1 VATITDVARHAGVST
16 TTAKRAIH
24 SPEKLAPD
32 TLQRVQVAIEALQYE
47 PDQVASALRS
57 GHTHTLGLIIGS
69 IVEPFFAE
77 LTRVIVHDARQA
89 GYSVLVADNEYNE
102 VIEAAHLRTFRGQR
116 IAGLILR
123 SAFGLANHEYV
134 LRMQRHGIAVI
145 ELDYFSPASALSH
158 VMLDNAGAIDIG
170 IEHLV
175 THGHRR
181 IAALTGFDPLLN
193 ADERVLRFP
202 AALQQRGLPLPADY
216 VSRSGPTEW
225 EAYHTTI
232 RLMGLREPPTAILAT
247 TGSMA
252 AGAYRALAGLGLRV
266 PTDVSLLAFDDYLW
280 MRLVNP
286 GIDALAQPVEAM
298 GHAAVRLLLNR
309 LRLGD
314 HAPIERLRFP
324 ATLLVRGSVA
334 APNEGG

>member
-1 VATITDVARHAGVST
+1 VATINDVARHAGVST
-16 TTAKRAIH
+16 TTAKRAIR
-24 SPEKLAPD
+24 SPDKLAPK
-32 TLQRVQVAIEALQYE
+32 TLQRVQAAIEALQYE

-89 GYSVLVADNEYNE
+89 GYSVLVADNEYDE
-102 VIEAAHLRTFRGQR
+102 AIEAAHLRTFRGQR

-123 SAFGLANHEYV
+123 SAFGVANHEYV
-134 LRMQRHGIAVI
+134 LRMQQHGIAVV
-145 ELDYFSPASALSH
+145 ELDYFSPNSHLSH
-158 VMLDNAGAIDIG
+158 VMLDNAGAIDLSV
-170 IEHLV
+170 EHLV
-175 THGHRR
+175 AHGHRR
-181 IAALTGFDPLLN
+181 IATLNSFDPILN

-202 AALQQRGLPLPADY
+202 QALQQRGIPLPDDF

-225 EAYHTTI
+225 EAYHTTV
-232 RLMGLREPPTAILAT
+232 RLMQLPKPPTAILAT

-252 AGAYRALAGLGLRV
+252 AGAYRAFGDLGLRV
-266 PTDVSLLAFDDYLW
+266 PTDVSLVAFDDYLW

-286 GIDALAQPVEAM
+286 GITALAQPVETM

-314 HAPIERLRFP
+314 LAPIEQLRFP

-334 APNEGG
+334 APKESP